1 MQSSTT
7 STMNLRRLIRIS
19 LATAIICIV
28 APISIPV
35 PVSPVPIT
43 LTTFI
48 LLVLVYVLGWKDA
61 LASCALYLALGA
73 FGLPVFSGFSGGL
86 AKLTGPTGGYLLGFL
101 LFILISGLLG
111 EAFSY
116 RPLPFL
122 LGILLGSLA
131 LYVVG
136 TLWLSHQLHMGFI
149 PALSVGVLPYLP
161 GAGVKIL
168 LALLVGPALKKR
180 LPAQF

>member
-7 STMNLRRLIRIS
+7 STLNLRRLIRIS
-19 LATAIICIV
+19 LAAAIICVV

-61 LASCALYLALGA
+61 LAGCALYLALGA

-111 EAFSY
+111 E
-116 RPLPFL
+116 
-122 LGILLGSLA
+122 
-131 LYVVG
+131 
-136 TLWLSHQLHMGFI
+136 
-149 PALSVGVLPYLP
+149 
-161 GAGVKIL
+161 
-168 LALLVGPALKKR
+168 
-180 LPAQF
+180 